1 MRAHRRIAGPLVV
14 LLAAGLVACAPA
26 LPQTVVPGTEVAV
39 GWSGGFTSVNALA
52 SPTPGNID
60 IAQTIRADF
69 GDVVDGEFVP
79 DESFGAVRIVSED
92 PFTVRY
98 DLAEPTWSDGIPL
111 DAADLLLGWAG
122 ASGLFERDEEGA
134 DAGAHAPEIALEV
147 PEVDEFARAIEVTFP
162 QPAIDW
168 QQAVTAPVP
177 AHVAGRR
184 AFGTDDAMEAKQAVI
199 RAIQEADPEA
209 LDDLAA
215 VWNEGFAL
223 PEKKA
228 IPEDLRLSSGP
239 YLVDRVRD
247 EETGQSVTLVP
258 NPSYRGA
265 VTPQVARIELVPPGS
280 DPAGAIGDR
289 LDIAQVTPVASNRGV
304 IRELERRDF
313 AVQTTHDGTVW
324 AVLLNPAG
332 VFADERARSAFLR
345 ALPVRALAEAGGG
358 EWAAA
363 YTATTSMVS
372 APGSRAYDIVNEDS
386 GFAQTLGTQ
395 SDDPALER
403 QSAGVGPGTRVCVLY
418 DRGSEFAAGA
428 FTALRGAAA
437 EAGWGV
443 ADCGSDDVD
452 GALAQRGWN
461 AVIARVPIP
470 ESPAQI
476 AAQWGT
482 QGRAS
487 VTGHADAERDTL
499 IAQLAQ
505 TVDVYE
511 ARDIRALIEST
522 IVRAALA
529 LPIATNPRITIV
541 DRDVTGVTARNGAL
555 APLTYGIVQWAAVK

>member
-1 MRAHRRIAGPLVV
+1 MRAHRRVAAPLIV
-14 LLAAGLVACAPA
+14 LLAAGLTGCAST
-26 LPQTVVPGTEVAV
+26 LPQTVVPDTKVAV

-52 SPTPGNID
+52 SPSPGNID
-60 IAQTIRADF
+60 IAETIRADF

-79 DESFGAVRIVSED
+79 DESFGTVRIVSED

-122 ASGLFERDEEGA
+122 ASGLFERDEEA
-134 DAGAHAPEIALEV
+134 DGEAGGDAPEVAL

-177 AHVAGRR
+177 AHVAGKR
-184 AFGTDDAMEAKQAVI
+184 AFGTDDAMEAKNAVI
-199 RAIQEADPEA
+199 RAIQDTDPAA
-209 LDDLAA
+209 LKDLAA
-215 VWNEGFAL
+215 VWNEGFEL
-223 PEKKA
+223 PDKKA
-228 IPEDLRLSSGP
+228 IPQDLRLSSGP
-239 YLVDRVRD
+239 YVVDRVRD
-247 EETGQSVTLVP
+247 EEAGQSVTLVP
-258 NPSYRGA
+258 NPSYKGG
-265 VTPQVARIELVPPGS
+265 VGPQIARVELVPPGS
-280 DPAGAIGDR
+280 DPVSAIGTR
-289 LDIAQVTPVASNRGV
+289 LDVAQVTPMASNRAV

-313 AVQTTHDGTVW
+313 TVQTTHDGTVW
-324 AVLLNPAG
+324 AVMLNPSR

-345 ALPVRALAEAGGG
+345 ALPARALAEAGGG

-395 SDDPALER
+395 SEDPAAER
-403 QSAGVGPGTRVCVLY
+403 QSAGVGAGARVCVLY
-418 DRGSEFAAGA
+418 DRRSEFAAGA
-428 FTALRGAAA
+428 FSALRDAAA
-437 EAGWGV
+437 EAGWGI

-452 GALAQRGWN
+452 AALGQRGWD

-470 ESPAQI
+470 QSPAQI

-482 QGRAS
+482 QGAAS

-511 ARDIRALIEST
+511 ARDIRALIEFT

-529 LPIATNPRITIV
+529 LPIATNPRITVV
-541 DRDVTGVTARNGAL
+541 DRDVSGVTARNGAP
-555 APLTYGIVQWAAVK
+555 APLTYGIVQWAAAK